1 MMRLKFLALL
11 AVLALTLS
19 LSAVAAVEDTPP
31 HVFVGTVTMDGK
43 AAPQGTGIT
52 ALIAGEEKGFVSVYE
67 RGEYGPMYVEEPT
80 NGSLITFRVDNHPA
94 NQAVIWE
101 KGEATILDLTVDSD
115 DPLIRPT
122 QR

>member
-1 MMRLKFLALL
+1 M
-11 AVLALTLS
+11 
-19 LSAVAAVEDTPP
+19 
-31 HVFVGTVTMDGK
+31 GGK

-52 ALIAGEEKGFVSVYE
+52 ALIAGEEKGFVWVYE

-80 NGSLITFRVDNHPA
+80 NGSLITFKADNHLA
-94 NQAVIWE
+94 DQDVIWE